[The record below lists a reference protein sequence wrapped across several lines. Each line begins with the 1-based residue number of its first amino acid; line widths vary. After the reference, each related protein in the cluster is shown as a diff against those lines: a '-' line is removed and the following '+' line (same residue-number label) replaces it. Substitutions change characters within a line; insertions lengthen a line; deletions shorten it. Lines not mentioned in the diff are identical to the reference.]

1 MKKIA
6 LLLVVVLSVT
16 LLFAA
21 CTPSYSWEDAEK
33 DVETLKDAGFTVYIE
48 NTKEEREYY
57 TESYNKQLERDGK
70 DIIVEVVNICGLT
83 INWDIIIFKEFKT
96 EKQAKAMYDDYIASG
111 SEQKVVLFGKIL
123 INANAQ
129 EAIELLGYD
138 FK

>member
-1 MKKIA
+1 M
-6 LLLVVVLSVT
+6 
-16 LLFAA
+16 LFAA
-21 CTPSYSWEDAEK
+21 CTPSYCWEDAEK
-33 DVETLKDAGFTVYIE
+33 DVETLKDAGFTIYIE
-48 NTKEEREYY
+48 NTEEEREYY

-70 DIIVEVVNICGLT
+70 DITVEVVNICGLA
-83 INWDIIIFKEFKT
+83 INWDINIFKEFKT
-96 EKQAKAMYDDYIASG
+96 EKQAKAMYDDYISSG